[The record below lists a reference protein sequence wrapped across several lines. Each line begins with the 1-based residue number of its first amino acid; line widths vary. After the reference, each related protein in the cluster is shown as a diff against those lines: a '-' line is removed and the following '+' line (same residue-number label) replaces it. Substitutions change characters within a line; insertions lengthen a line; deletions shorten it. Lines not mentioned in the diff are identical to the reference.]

1 MSAATKA
8 QIITRWGAI
17 AFMAAAVL
25 TATAGGFA
33 QSYAGL
39 YHWALEHGLRGW
51 KAESFPLLVD
61 LFIIVGELGLFLL
74 AIDAFVLRRRA
85 LMSWLD
91 FFLPLTIA
99 LAGWTASLVF
109 NVGHVG
115 NRSFSYQATAAVPPI
130 VSMLGLFVLL
140 RTLHRYVQQ
149 DAEEKEA
156 SAPKQPE
163 PQTRAIAGP
172 VTLNQITLMP
182 MRNTGPFPQIQVP
195 GHSGKAIES
204 GTAADNATDNPTG
217 TAAATDTATATDTAA
232 RPQAE
237 AEAGSATTGETETA
251 APGGPA
257 AQPARAQ
264 DAPTPA
270 PAPAEAPAPAPAP
283 VPEPEPE
290 LAVASAAA
298 RGSLNGHSSY
308 VPAPE
313 EPAPAPAPDPE
324 GLRNLVIDV
333 LERRHG
339 DVPGTLAEVRAE
351 GYTCDEAEIQR
362 ISDNHWFPYA
372 VYRLL
377 AKHHG
382 DGELVAGELRAQGIV
397 YDQAMLDELVRSWR
411 V

>member
-1 MSAATKA
+1 MSAANRA
-8 QIITRWGAI
+8 QVITRWGAI

-74 AIDAFVLRRRA
+74 AIDAFVIKRRA
-85 LMSWLD
+85 IMSWLD
-91 FFLPLTIA
+91 FCLPLTIA
-99 LAGWTASLVF
+99 LAGWTASLIF

-115 NRSFSYQATAAVPPI
+115 HKTFSYQATAAVPPI

-140 RTLHRYVQQ
+140 RTLHRYVSQKI
-149 DAEEKEA
+149 EEDEP
-156 SAPKQPE
+156 PKAPE
-163 PQTRAIAGP
+163 PQPRAIAGP

-182 MRNTGPFPQIQVP
+182 LRTTGPFAQIQVP
-195 GHSGKAIES
+195 GHSGKALES
-204 GTAADNATDNPTG
+204 GTSAAPA
-217 TAAATDTATATDTAA
+217 
-232 RPQAE
+232 AE
-237 AEAGSATTGETETA
+237 AAPAKADAPAPKA
-251 APGGPA
+251 APSE
-257 AQPARAQ
+257 
-264 DAPTPA
+264 PA
-270 PAPAEAPAPAPAP
+270 PAAAPAPAP
-283 VPEPEPE
+283 VAETPAPAPEPEPA
-290 LAVASAAA
+290 LAVVSAAA
-298 RGSLNGHSSY
+298 SAGSLNGRSSY
-308 VPAPE
+308 GTATEAAAPH
-313 EPAPAPAPDPE
+313 APSPE
-324 GLRNLVIDV
+324 NLRSVVIDI

-339 DVPGTLAEVRAE
+339 DVAATLAEVRAE
-351 GYTCDEAEIQR
+351 GYVCDEAEIQR

-382 DGELVAGELRAQGIV
+382 DGELVAEELTSQGIV
-397 YDQAMLDELVRSWR
+397 YDQATLDALVQSWR

>member
-1 MSAATKA
+1 MSAANRA
-8 QIITRWGAI
+8 QVITRWGAI

-74 AIDAFVLRRRA
+74 AIDAFVIKRRA

-91 FFLPLTIA
+91 FCLPLTIA
-99 LAGWTASLVF
+99 LAGWTASLIF

-115 NRSFSYQATAAVPPI
+115 HKTFSYQATAAVPPI

-140 RTLHRYVQQ
+140 RTLHRYVSQN
-149 DAEEKEA
+149 AEEEEA
-156 SAPKQPE
+156 PPE
-163 PQTRAIAGP
+163 PQPRAIAGP

-182 MRNTGPFPQIQVP
+182 FRNTGPFPQIQVP
-195 GHSGKAIES
+195 GHSGKALEP
-204 GTAADNATDNPTG
+204 GT
-217 TAAATDTATATDTAA
+217 
-232 RPQAE
+232 
-237 AEAGSATTGETETA
+237 S
-251 APGGPA
+251 A
-257 AQPARAQ
+257 AQPAGEAGTKT
-264 DAPTPA
+264 DTAPRTA
-270 PAPAEAPAPAPAP
+270 PAQAAAPPAPAPAPAP
-283 VPEPEPE
+283 AAEPPAPEPEPQPE
-290 LAVASAAA
+290 LAVVSAAA
-298 RGSLNGHSSY
+298 AAGSMNGHGTY
-308 VPAPE
+308 GATTRAPVTG
-313 EPAPAPAPDPE
+313 PPPE
-324 GLRNLVIDV
+324 NLRSLVIDI

-339 DVPGTLAEVRAE
+339 DVAGTLAEARAE
-351 GYTCDEAEIQR
+351 GHVCDEAEIQR

-382 DGELVAGELRAQGIV
+382 DGDLVAQELTSQGIA
-397 YDQAMLDELVRSWR
+397 YDQATLDALVQSWR

>member
-1 MSAATKA
+1 MSAANRA
-8 QIITRWGAI
+8 QVITRWGAI

-74 AIDAFVLRRRA
+74 AIDAFVLRRRT

-91 FFLPLTIA
+91 FCLPLSIA
-99 LAGWTASLVF
+99 IAGWTASLIF

-115 NRSFSYQATAAVPPI
+115 HKTFSYQATAAVPPI

-140 RTLHRYVQQ
+140 RTLHRYVSN
-149 DAEEKEA
+149 EEEEEVK
-156 SAPKQPE
+156 PPE

-204 GTAADNATDNPTG
+204 GTP
-217 TAAATDTATATDTAA
+217 AAAAPQPKAETAREAAAGATA
-232 RPQAE
+232 QA
-237 AEAGSATTGETETA
+237 A
-251 APGGPA
+251 APA
-257 AQPARAQ
+257 TA
-264 DAPTPA
+264 PA
-270 PAPAEAPAPAPAP
+270 PAPKAPAPAPAP
-283 VPEPEPE
+283 QPEPEPEPE
-290 LAVASAAA
+290 LAVVSAAA
-298 RGSLNGHSSY
+298 RGSLNGRSSY
-308 VPAPE
+308 GTATE
-313 EPAPAPAPDPE
+313 EPAPAPAANPE
-324 GLRNLVIDV
+324 NLRALVIDV

-339 DVPGTLAEVRAE
+339 DVAGTLAEVRAE
-351 GYTCDEAEIQR
+351 GYSCDEAEIQR

-382 DGELVAGELRAQGIV
+382 DGELVAQELASQGIV
-397 YDQAMLDELVRSWR
+397 YDQATLDALVQSWR

>member
-1 MSAATKA
+1 MSAANRA
-8 QIITRWGAI
+8 QVITRWGAI

-74 AIDAFVLRRRA
+74 AIDAFVLRRRT
-85 LMSWLD
+85 LLSWLD
-91 FFLPLTIA
+91 FCLPLTIA
-99 LAGWTASLVF
+99 LAGWTASLIF

-115 NRSFSYQATAAVPPI
+115 HKTFSYQATAAVPPI

-140 RTLHRYVQQ
+140 RTLHRYVSQEFEK
-149 DAEEKEA
+149 EEKA
-156 SAPKQPE
+156 KQPE
-163 PQTRAIAGP
+163 PPQPRAIAGP

-182 MRNTGPFPQIQVP
+182 LRTTGPFPQIQVP
-195 GHSGKAIES
+195 GYSGKALES
-204 GTAADNATDNPTG
+204 GTSAAAEPAAKTEAAEPAPEPAANASAQA
-217 TAAATDTATATDTAA
+217 TAAA
-232 RPQAE
+232 PE
-237 AEAGSATTGETETA
+237 
-251 APGGPA
+251 PP
-257 AQPARAQ
+257 
-264 DAPTPA
+264 APTPA
-270 PAPAEAPAPAPAP
+270 PAPA
-283 VPEPEPE
+283 PEPEPK
-290 LAVASAAA
+290 LAVVSAAA
-298 RGSLNGHSSY
+298 AASPASLNGRSSY
-308 VPAPE
+308 GTATEQPATGPSPE
-313 EPAPAPAPDPE
+313 N
-324 GLRNLVIDV
+324 LRSLVIDI

-339 DVPGTLAEVRAE
+339 DVAGTLAEVRAQ
-351 GYTCDEAEIQR
+351 GYSCDEAEIQR

-382 DGELVAGELRAQGIV
+382 DGELVAQELTSQGIV
-397 YDQAMLDELVRSWR
+397 YDQATLDALVQSWR

>member
-1 MSAATKA
+1 MSAANRA
-8 QIITRWGAI
+8 QVITRWGAI

-74 AIDAFVLRRRA
+74 AIDAFVIKRRA

-91 FFLPLTIA
+91 FCLPLTIA
-99 LAGWTASLVF
+99 LAGWTASLIF

-115 NRSFSYQATAAVPPI
+115 HKTFSYQATAAVPPI

-140 RTLHRYVQQ
+140 RTLHRYVSQQ
-149 DAEEKEA
+149 TEEDEVK
-156 SAPKQPE
+156 PPE
-163 PQTRAIAGP
+163 PQPRAIAGP

-182 MRNTGPFPQIQVP
+182 LRNTGPFPQIQVP
-195 GHSGKAIES
+195 GHLGKAIES
-204 GTAADNATDNPTG
+204 GTSADQAEGKAETEGKAG
-217 TAAATDTATATDTAA
+217 TAAKTA
-232 RPQAE
+232 P
-237 AEAGSATTGETETA
+237 SA
-251 APGGPA
+251 PA
-257 AQPARAQ
+257 Q
-264 DAPTPA
+264 A
-270 PAPAEAPAPAPAP
+270 PAPAAPASAAAPAPEPAP
-283 VPEPEPE
+283 EPEPEPE
-290 LAVASAAA
+290 LAVVSAAA
-298 RGSLNGHSSY
+298 GGSPNGRSSY
-308 VPAPE
+308 GAAPQ
-313 EPAPAPAPDPE
+313 APAPAPE
-324 GLRNLVIDV
+324 NLRSLVIDI

-339 DVPGTLAEVRAE
+339 DVAGTLAEVRAE

-382 DGELVAGELRAQGIV
+382 DGELVARELASQGIV
-397 YDQAMLDELVRSWR
+397 YDQATLDALVQSWR

>member
-1 MSAATKA
+1 MSVANRA
-8 QIITRWGAI
+8 QVITRWGAI
-17 AFMAAAVL
+17 AFMATAVV

-74 AIDAFVLRRRA
+74 AIDAFVLHRRA

-91 FFLPLTIA
+91 FCLPLSIA
-99 LAGWTASLVF
+99 LAGWTASLIF

-115 NRSFSYQATAAVPPI
+115 QKSFSYQATAAVPPI

-140 RTLHRYVQQ
+140 RTLHRYVSQQ
-149 DAEEKEA
+149 AQEEE
-156 SAPKQPE
+156 APKPPDPQP
-163 PQTRAIAGP
+163 RALAGP

-195 GHSGKAIES
+195 GHSGRALES
-204 GTAADNATDNPTG
+204 GTTATT
-217 TAAATDTATATDTAA
+217 TARTTATATAEEGAA
-232 RPQAE
+232 KAPAETGGAAKASPAQPAPTQA
-237 AEAGSATTGETETA
+237 AG
-251 APGGPA
+251 A
-257 AQPARAQ
+257 AQPSAPAPVPAQ
-264 DAPTPA
+264 TPA
-270 PAPAEAPAPAPAP
+270 PA
-283 VPEPEPE
+283 PEPEPE
-290 LAVASAAA
+290 LAVVSAAA
-298 RGSLNGHSSY
+298 RGGLNGRSDY
-308 VPAPE
+308 GTAAGAAPE
-313 EPAPAPAPDPE
+313 EPPAPAPDPE
-324 GLRNLVIDV
+324 ALRSLVIDI

-339 DVPGTLAEVRAE
+339 DVAATLAEVRAA
-351 GYTCDEAEIQR
+351 GHVCDEAEIQR

-377 AKHHG
+377 AKHDG
-382 DGELVAGELRAQGIV
+382 DGQLVAGELRAQGIV

>member
-1 MSAATKA
+1 MNAANRA
-8 QIITRWGAI
+8 QVITRWGAI
-17 AFMAAAVL
+17 SFMAAAVL

-74 AIDAFVLRRRA
+74 AIDAFVLRRRQ

-91 FFLPLTIA
+91 FSLPLTIA
-99 LAGWTASLVF
+99 LAGWTASLIF

-115 NRSFSYQATAAVPPI
+115 QQSFSFQATAAVPPI

-140 RTLHRYVQQ
+140 RTLHRYVSREVEM
-149 DAEEKEA
+149 ANEKA
-156 SAPKQPE
+156 KPE

-182 MRNTGPFPQIQVP
+182 LRNTGPFPQIQVP
-195 GHSGKAIES
+195 GHSGRAIES
-204 GTAADNATDNPTG
+204 GAPS
-217 TAAATDTATATDTAA
+217 TATATRQAPDGTAEG
-232 RPQAE
+232 AE
-237 AEAGSATTGETETA
+237 PAEPAESADGA
-251 APGGPA
+251 APSPA
-257 AQPARAQ
+257 AAQ
-264 DAPTPA
+264 AAAAA
-270 PAPAEAPAPAPAP
+270 PAPAAPPVPAPAASPAP
-283 VPEPEPE
+283 VPDPEPE
-290 LAVASAAA
+290 LAVVSAAA
-298 RGSLNGHSSY
+298 RGSVNGRSGY
-308 VPAPE
+308 GATVE
-313 EPAPAPAPDPE
+313 EPAAPPAAVPVADPE
-324 GLRNLVIDV
+324 TLRALVIEV

-339 DVPGTLAEVRAE
+339 DVAATLADVRAQ
-351 GYTCDEAEIQR
+351 GHVCGEADIQR

-382 DGELVAGELRAQGIV
+382 DGALVAQELRAQGIR
-397 YDQAMLDELVRSWR
+397 YDQAALDELVRSWR

>member
-1 MSAATKA
+1 
-8 QIITRWGAI
+8 
-17 AFMAAAVL
+17 MAAAVL

-115 NRSFSYQATAAVPPI
+115 HKTFSYQATAAVPPI

-149 DAEEKEA
+149 DAEDKERT
-156 SAPKQPE
+156 KQPE

-182 MRNTGPFPQIQVP
+182 LRNTGPFPQIQVP

-204 GTAADNATDNPTG
+204 GTSATAAASATTASATTGTG
-217 TAAATDTATATDTAA
+217 TAAK
-232 RPQAE
+232 PQAE
-237 AEAGSATTGETETA
+237 PAETTGTTGEAKA
-251 APGGPA
+251 APPDAPA
-257 AQPARAQ
+257 PQPARAQ
-264 DAPTPA
+264 DSA
-270 PAPAEAPAPAPAP
+270 PASAEASAPAPAPAPAP

-290 LAVASAAA
+290 LAVVSAAA

-313 EPAPAPAPDPE
+313 QTAPAPSPDPE
-324 GLRNLVIDV
+324 GLRNFVIDV

-382 DGELVAGELRAQGIV
+382 NGELVAAELRAQGIV

>member
-1 MSAATKA
+1 MSVANRA
-8 QIITRWGAI
+8 QVITRWGAI
-17 AFMAAAVL
+17 AFMATAVV

-39 YHWALEHGLRGW
+39 YHWALEHGLKGW

-74 AIDAFVLRRRA
+74 AIDAFVLQRRA
-85 LMSWLD
+85 LLSWLD
-91 FFLPLTIA
+91 FCLPLTIA
-99 LAGWTASLVF
+99 LAGWTASLIF

-115 NRSFSYQATAAVPPI
+115 NKSFSYQATAAVPPI

-140 RTLHRYVQQ
+140 RTLHRYVSQQ
-149 DAEEKEA
+149 VQQEDQA
-156 SAPKQPE
+156 KQQE
-163 PQTRAIAGP
+163 PQARALTGP

-182 MRNTGPFPQIQVP
+182 LRNTGPFPQIQVP

-204 GTAADNATDNPTG
+204 GSTASTGASGAASDQETGKAPAGTVTEAADHEENEPARPASPTG
-217 TAAATDTATATDTAA
+217 PDHAGPDHAGPDHPEAA
-232 RPQAE
+232 RPNRGRHARPE
-237 AEAGSATTGETETA
+237 PSA
-251 APGGPA
+251 APEPA
-257 AQPARAQ
+257 H
-264 DAPTPA
+264 
-270 PAPAEAPAPAPAP
+270 

-290 LAVASAAA
+290 FAVAGAPAS
-298 RGSLNGHSSY
+298 GSFNGRSSY
-308 VPAPE
+308 GAAPE
-313 EPAPAPAPDPE
+313 EPAPAAPDPE
-324 GLRNLVIDV
+324 ALRGLVIEI
-333 LERRHG
+333 LERRNG
-339 DVPGTLAEVRAE
+339 DVAGTLAEVRAA

-382 DGELVAGELRAQGIV
+382 DGERVAAELKARGIPF
-397 YDQAMLDELVRSWR
+397 DQAVLDELVRSWR

>member
-1 MSAATKA
+1 MSAANRA
-8 QIITRWGAI
+8 QNITRWGAI

-74 AIDAFVLRRRA
+74 AIDAFVIKRRA

-91 FFLPLTIA
+91 FCLPLTIA
-99 LAGWTASLVF
+99 LAGWTASLIF

-115 NRSFSYQATAAVPPI
+115 HKTFSYQATAAVPPI

-140 RTLHRYVQQ
+140 RTLHRYVSQK
-149 DAEEKEA
+149 AEEEEA
-156 SAPKQPE
+156 KPPE

-182 MRNTGPFPQIQVP
+182 LRNTGPFPQIQVP
-195 GHSGKAIES
+195 GHSGKALES
-204 GTAADNATDNPTG
+204 GTAAAQAETKAEAAPKAAPSAPVQ
-217 TAAATDTATATDTAA
+217 AAA
-232 RPQAE
+232 P
-237 AEAGSATTGETETA
+237 A
-251 APGGPA
+251 APE
-257 AQPARAQ
+257 
-264 DAPTPA
+264 PA
-270 PAPAEAPAPAPAP
+270 PEPAP

-290 LAVASAAA
+290 LAVVSAAA
-298 RGSLNGHSSY
+298 AGGSLNGRSSY
-308 VPAPE
+308 GTAAE
-313 EPAPAPAPDPE
+313 APAPAAPSPE
-324 GLRNLVIDV
+324 NLRSLVIDI

-339 DVPGTLAEVRAE
+339 DVAGTLAEVRAE

-382 DGELVAGELRAQGIV
+382 DGELVAQELTSQGIV
-397 YDQAMLDELVRSWR
+397 YDQATLDALVQSWR

>member
-1 MSAATKA
+1 MSAANRA
-8 QIITRWGAI
+8 QVITRWGAI

-74 AIDAFVLRRRA
+74 AIDAFVLKRRT

-91 FFLPLTIA
+91 FGLPLSIA
-99 LAGWTASLVF
+99 LAGWTASLIF

-115 NRSFSYQATAAVPPI
+115 HKTFSYQATAAVPPI

-140 RTLHRYVQQ
+140 RTLHRYVS
-149 DAEEKEA
+149 DKAEVAGAK
-156 SAPKQPE
+156 PPE

-182 MRNTGPFPQIQVP
+182 LRNTGPFPQIQVP
-195 GHSGKAIES
+195 GHSGKALES
-204 GTAADNATDNPTG
+204 GTAASAPAATAEAKAAESAPAQ
-217 TAAATDTATATDTAA
+217 AAA
-232 RPQAE
+232 
-237 AEAGSATTGETETA
+237 A
-251 APGGPA
+251 APE
-257 AQPARAQ
+257 
-264 DAPTPA
+264 AP
-270 PAPAEAPAPAPAP
+270 APAPAPAP

-290 LAVASAAA
+290 PELAVVSAAA
-298 RGSLNGHSSY
+298 RGSLNGRSSY
-308 VPAPE
+308 GTATEDPAPVRPAPE
-313 EPAPAPAPDPE
+313 N
-324 GLRNLVIDV
+324 LRSIVIDI

-339 DVPGTLAEVRAE
+339 DVAGTLSEILAE
-351 GYTCDEAEIQR
+351 GYSCDEAEIQR

-382 DGELVAGELRAQGIV
+382 DGELVAQELISQGIL
-397 YDQAMLDELVRSWR
+397 YDQATLDALVQSWR

>member
-1 MSAATKA
+1 MSAANRA
-8 QIITRWGAI
+8 QVITRWGAI

-74 AIDAFVLRRRA
+74 AIDAFVIKRRA

-91 FFLPLTIA
+91 FCLPLTIA
-99 LAGWTASLVF
+99 LAGWTASLIF

-115 NRSFSYQATAAVPPI
+115 HKTFSYQATAAVPPI

-140 RTLHRYVQQ
+140 RTLHRYVSQKT
-149 DAEEKEA
+149 EEEESK
-156 SAPKQPE
+156 PPE
-163 PQTRAIAGP
+163 PHTRAIAGP

-182 MRNTGPFPQIQVP
+182 LRNTGPFPQIQVP

-204 GTAADNATDNPTG
+204 GTG
-217 TAAATDTATATDTAA
+217 
-232 RPQAE
+232 AE
-237 AEAGSATTGETETA
+237 AAAGSAAEAKAETGA
-251 APGGPA
+251 APKPA
-257 AQPARAQ
+257 AAQ
-264 DAPTPA
+264 AAA
-270 PAPAEAPAPAPAP
+270 PAPVEAPAPPPAPAPAP
-283 VPEPEPE
+283 EPE
-290 LAVASAAA
+290 LAVVSAAA
-298 RGSLNGHSSY
+298 AAGSMNGRSSY
-308 VPAPE
+308 SPAAEAPATAPAPE
-313 EPAPAPAPDPE
+313 N
-324 GLRNLVIDV
+324 LRSLVIDI

-339 DVPGTLAEVRAE
+339 DVAATLAEVRAE
-351 GYTCDEAEIQR
+351 GYGCDEAEIQR

-382 DGELVAGELRAQGIV
+382 DGDLVAAELASQGIV
-397 YDQAMLDELVRSWR
+397 YDQATLDALVQSWR

>member
-1 MSAATKA
+1 MSVGNRA
-8 QIITRWGAI
+8 QVITRWGAI

-39 YHWALEHGLRGW
+39 YHWAMEHGLRGW

-85 LMSWLD
+85 LLSWLD

-115 NRSFSYQATAAVPPI
+115 NKTFSYQATAAVPPI

-140 RTLHRYVQQ
+140 RTLHRYVAR
-149 DAEEKEA
+149 DDEEEQRKPA
-156 SAPKQPE
+156 E
-163 PQTRAIAGP
+163 PQARAIAGP

-182 MRNTGPFPQIQVP
+182 LRNTGPFPQIQVP
-195 GHSGKAIES
+195 GHAGKAIES
-204 GTAADNATDNPTG
+204 GTPEA
-217 TAAATDTATATDTAA
+217 
-232 RPQAE
+232 AE
-237 AEAGSATTGETETA
+237 ARDGESADA
-251 APGGPA
+251 AEPA
-257 AQPARAQ
+257 
-264 DAPTPA
+264 
-270 PAPAEAPAPAPAP
+270 APAEAPAAAAAEAAPAPSTAVQAAAAARRPAPAP
-283 VPEPEPE
+283 EPEPEPEPE
-290 LAVASAAA
+290 LAVVSAAA
-298 RGSLNGHSSY
+298 RGAMNGRSGY
-308 VPAPE
+308 GAPAPVE
-313 EPAPAPAPDPE
+313 EPAPGPDPE
-324 GLRNLVIDV
+324 NLRALVIEI

-339 DVPGTLAEVRAE
+339 DVAATLAEVRSE
-351 GYTCDEAEIQR
+351 GYTSDEAEIQR

-382 DGELVAGELRAQGIV
+382 DGELVAQELRAQGIV
-397 YDQAMLDELVRSWR
+397 YDQAALDELVRSWR